1 MLHRCMSNLLKNF
14 AVGAARGTGQLLLGA
29 CLVAL
34 GALAWLCVARHA
46 PVLAAARTPAAVS
59 VAVVAPP
66 VLPTPVAPLLTPEPP
81 APLRVQAALD
91 QLLTAGRIEFETA
104 SDKLRPEAS
113 PLLDAIAA
121 QLLSAPELEVEV
133 EGHTDARG
141 DPGANRRL
149 SVRRADAVKVYLI
162 GKGIPGERI
171 HTLGSGA
178 TRPLVRSR
186 TPEANQQNRRIEF
199 RVLTPGGR

>member
-1 MLHRCMSNLLKNF
+1 V
-14 AVGAARGTGQLLLGA
+14 AAARGTDQLLLGA
-29 CLVAL
+29 CLVTL
-34 GALAWLCVARHA
+34 GLLAWLCVTRHA
-46 PVLAAARTPAAVS
+46 PAIAAARMPAAAP
-59 VAVVAPP
+59 AVTNAVPPILPPPLPPPAAPE
-66 VLPTPVAPLLTPEPP
+66 AP

-91 QLLTAGRIEFETA
+91 QLLTAGRIEFETG
-104 SDKLRPEAS
+104 SDRLRPEAL

-121 QLLSAPELEVEV
+121 ELQSAPELAVEV

-141 DPGANRRL
+141 DPGTNRRL
-149 SVRRADAVKVYLI
+149 SLRRAVAVRAYLMA
-162 GKGIPGERI
+162 KGISGERI

-178 TRPLVRSR
+178 TRPIVRAH